1 MNILLTTTQDHLA
14 PGFAAM
20 RAGLIAA
27 GARVLSVTPWGEVGE
42 FSGSD
47 RAIER
52 VGGDDASPI
61 YRHDAL
67 PVRCVQAVIEA
78 GLAQHANAVV
88 CGVQDQG
95 SNHAGVA
102 AVSVAARYGLPS
114 LCVSRQSSRADPEQ
128 DFRWSAEVACEW
140 AYWMIASPPPPAS
153 AVEIRVP
160 GSLKNRLIKRA
171 INGDTLHDHGSPS
184 EKGTPCADMILASG
198 HVSVAPLFFGGDA
211 PQIRERLDQWLN
223 ASLHAL
229 NPRLGAGESA
239 CVGGCCG

>member
-27 GARVLSVTPWGEVGE
+27 GARVLSVTPSGDIGE

-47 RAIER
+47 GAIQR
-52 VGGDDASPI
+52 IGGDDANPI

-67 PVRCVQAVIEA
+67 PVDCVQAVIEA
-78 GLAQHANAVV
+78 GLAQHVCAVV
-88 CGVQDQG
+88 CGVQDEG
-95 SNHAGVA
+95 SKGAAVA
-102 AVSVAARYGLPS
+102 AVSAAARNGLPS
-114 LCVSRQSSRADPEQ
+114 LCVSRRSSKADPER

-140 AYWMIASPPPPAS
+140 AYWMIASPPPRVS

-160 GSLKNRLIKRA
+160 DCLKHRLIKRA
-171 INGDTLHDHGSPS
+171 VPGDTLDDRGSPS
-184 EKGTPCADMILASG
+184 EGATPCADMILASG
-198 HVSVAPLFFGGDA
+198 HVSVAPLFLGGDA
-211 PQIRERLDQWLN
+211 PQIRERLDQWLD

-229 NPRLGAGESA
+229 NPRLGAGETA